1 MPHVQQEEAAEKG
14 VRFIRPPALIK
25 VVGVGGGGCNAVR
38 RMIPKR
44 VPGVEFI
51 VVNTDTKSLESVQG
65 ATAIQIGEEMTRG
78 WGAGGKP
85 EVGAASA
92 EKGRDAL
99 KRFVKNADMIFITA
113 GMGGGTGT
121 GAAPIVAEV
130 AKASGALTVG
140 LVTTPFNFEGKR
152 RLEQAIAGLGQLK
165 KNVDNLVVIH
175 NDRLLKLAGEDL
187 PMEQAFAMADEVV
200 MQGILGVSSLI
211 NVPGEINVD
220 LADVKA
226 IMSIPGTALMAVG
239 VGVGRQAAISA
250 ARQAVS
256 NPLLEISI
264 NGAKGALFNVSGGSD
279 LTLGEVNA
287 AGEMIAKAVD
297 PDATIFFGM
306 VNDPTLQGKAR
317 ITLIA
322 TGIPRNE
329 DLVEDHLE
337 YLMKAARIQSA
348 SRRQSQEVS
357 QLSEPADLSQPP
369 DASTHRHSFWRRL
382 TGR

>member
-1 MPHVQQEEAAEKG
+1 MPDTSQEDTSNSGA
-14 VRFIRPPALIK
+14 RFIRPPALIK

-51 VVNTDTKSLESVQG
+51 VVNTDIKSLESVQG
-65 ATAIQIGEEMTRG
+65 ATAIQIGEETTHG

-85 EVGAASA
+85 EVGAESA
-92 EKGRDAL
+92 QRGKETLRKCL
-99 KRFVKNADMIFITA
+99 KNADLIFVTA

-121 GAAPIVAEV
+121 GAAPVVAGI

-140 LVTTPFNFEGKR
+140 VVTTPFSFEGKR
-152 RLEQAIAGLGQLK
+152 RLEQAIAGVGELK
-165 KNVDNLVVIH
+165 KQVDNLVVIH
-175 NDRLLKLAGEDL
+175 NDRLLKLADEEL

-220 LADVKA
+220 LADVKSV
-226 IMSIPGTALMAVG
+226 MSIPGSALMAVG
-239 VGVGRQAAISA
+239 TGQGSRAAEDA
-250 ARQAVS
+250 ARMAIT
-256 NPLLEISI
+256 NPLLELSI
-264 NGAKGALFNVSGGSD
+264 NGAKGVLFNVGGGPD
-279 LTLGEVNA
+279 LTIGEVNA

-306 VNDPTLQGKAR
+306 VNDPALLGKAR

-322 TGIPRNE
+322 TGIPGEE
-329 DLVEDHLE
+329 DLIQDHLVD
-337 YLMKAARIQSA
+337 LLRKA
-348 SRRQSQEVS
+348 
-357 QLSEPADLSQPP
+357 PA
-369 DASTHRHSFWRRL
+369 HSFSPAAPPAQPRTPSKDSNGSLWRKL
-382 TGR
+382 TGQ

>member
-1 MPHVQQEEAAEKG
+1 MPEESQEKG
-14 VRFIRPPALIK
+14 ARFIRPPAIIK
-25 VVGVGGGGCNAVR
+25 VIGVGGGGCNAVK
-38 RMIPKR
+38 RMLAKQ

-51 VVNTDTKSLESVQG
+51 VVNTDIKSLESVSG
-65 ATAIQIGEEMTRG
+65 IKAIQIGEELTHG

-92 EKGRDAL
+92 DQGRSVLKKFIKDADL
-99 KRFVKNADMIFITA
+99 IFITA

-121 GAAPIVAEV
+121 GAAPIVAQV
-130 AKASGALTVG
+130 AKESKALTVG
-140 LVTTPFNFEGKR
+140 VVTTPFNFEGKR
-152 RLEQAIAGLGQLK
+152 RLEQAIAGVGTLR
-165 KNVDNLVVIH
+165 KNVDNLIVIH
-175 NDRLLKLAGEDL
+175 NDRLLKLVDEEV

-220 LADVKA
+220 LADVRA

-239 VGVGRQAAISA
+239 NGVGSQAAVDA
-250 ARQAVS
+250 ARQAIN

-264 NGAKGALFNVSGGSD
+264 NGAKGVLFNVSGGKD
-279 LTLGEVNA
+279 LTIGQVNA

-306 VNDPTLQGKAR
+306 VNDPELQGKAK

-322 TGIPRNE
+322 TGIPVGEEVGQESLKRF
-329 DLVEDHLE
+329 L
-337 YLMKAARIQSA
+337 
-348 SRRQSQEVS
+348 SRPQTG
-357 QLSEPADLSQPP
+357 SEPSRPSSSTPVDADVP
-369 DASTHRHSFWRRL
+369 SFLKRRF
-382 TGR
+382 GQDR